1 MIDSKLTLTFSMIIP
16 SSPAGLLPH
25 GRRTPRYVPHTILDT
40 RAPYRDVRRGIIQ
53 LLTVMSAVTWFHFVY
68 VEAKSE
74 GGVPGKARLQNYTAM
89 LIGLSILLRLSAL
102 AQDTDPEAFRSPS
115 ATMLRIYGLQTS
127 GSDWKLRMMRIEG
140 GKFVR
145 ERFPLPGFLR
155 D

>member
-1 MIDSKLTLTFSMIIP
+1 MTLTL
-16 SSPAGLLPH
+16 LH
-25 GRRTPRYVPHTILDT
+25 
-40 RAPYRDVRRGIIQ
+40 RAPYPDLWRGILQ
-53 LLTVMSAVTWFHFVY
+53 LLTVLTAVTWFHFVY

-89 LIGLSILLRLSAL
+89 LIGLSILLRLSTL
-102 AQDTDPEAFRSPS
+102 ARDTDPEASRLPS
-115 ATMLRIYGLQTS
+115 ATMLRMYGLQTS